1 MLRNVKDIEGY
12 AIRATDG
19 DIGHV
24 KGFYFDDKAW
34 ARAASLC
41 VSSYRLPASRR

>member
-1 MLRNVKDIEGY
+1 MLRNMNDLLGY

-24 KGFYFDDKAW
+24 KDCLLYTSD
-34 ARAASLC
+34 AADE
-41 VSSYRLPASRR
+41 